1 VLSVRGLKK
10 EFATRG
16 GGMFGAKSPPVQ
28 AVSGVSFDLRAQDT
42 LGLVGESG
50 CGKSTLAR
58 CLVRLLEPT
67 AGEIRFRGINIARLD
82 AVAMR
87 PMRQHIQMV
96 FQDPYGSLHPRMRV
110 ADILGEPL
118 RLLHLGAAERR
129 ARAIDMLRQVR
140 LSPDHA
146 NRFAHEF
153 SGGERQRLGIARA
166 LALRPEVVV
175 LDEPV
180 SALDVSVQAGV
191 LTLLQDLQAQIGAAF
206 LFVAHNL
213 AVVRNF
219 CDRVA
224 VMYLGKIVEI
234 AARDRLYADPQH
246 PYTQALLS
254 AAPVPSPRLERARQ
268 RIVLQGDPPNP
279 ANPPSGC
286 RFRTRC
292 WKAKDVCASAEPVLR
307 DHAVTHAVACHF
319 PG

>member
-1 VLSVRGLKK
+1 MSVRGLKK
-10 EFATRG
+10 EFAVRG

-28 AVSGVSFDLRAQDT
+28 AVSGVSFDLQAQDT

-67 AGEIRFRGINIARLD
+67 VGEIWFHGTNIARLN

-129 ARAIDMLRQVR
+129 ARAIDLLRQVR
-140 LSPDHA
+140 LSADHA

-180 SALDVSVQAGV
+180 SALDVSAQAGV
-191 LTLLQDLQAQIGAAF
+191 LTLLQDLQAQTGAAF

-224 VMYLGKIVEI
+224 VMYLGKIVEV
-234 AARDRLYADPQH
+234 AAREQLYADPQH

-292 WKAKDVCASAEPVLR
+292 WKVKDVCASAEPTLR
-307 DHAVTHAVACHF
+307 NHAATHAVACHF